1 MNKNI
6 KKVLIENVGKELNDN
21 QFYLVDSSDNFLV
34 YHRKNDSYIEIVQLG
49 KDKYET
55 FITVSVSIVFLNVAK
70 EKTNI
75 NYAFFNEFS
84 NGDFD
89 KINVDDCFDKYFLKG
104 NIGNGFHYGDVYLV
118 LGRGICGISPDTKKI
133 SGIRLKKYNSKTYE
147 KTCSLIIKRLKKA
160 YWWLDKKK
168 NSSNL

>member
-1 MNKNI
+1 MNKNF
-6 KKVLIENVGKELNDN
+6 KMALIENVGKELNDN

-55 FITVSVSIVFLNVAK
+55 FITVSVSIICLNVAK

-75 NYAFFNEFS
+75 NYALFNEFS
-84 NGDFD
+84 KGDFG
-89 KINVDDCFDKYFLKG
+89 KINADDCYDIYFLKG
-104 NIGNGFHYGDVYLV
+104 NIGNAFHYGDVYLV
-118 LGRGICGISPDTKKI
+118 LDRGICGISPDTKKI

-147 KTCSLIIKRLKKA
+147 RTCDLIIKRLKKA
-160 YWWLDKKK
+160 YHWLNKKK
-168 NSSNL
+168 NSVF